1 MSDSSCS
8 MFGEEEDS
16 HLLGKDFENA
26 EVDFVKCKLQ
36 RCRMRSELLDEQHSA
51 WCLCFCG
58 YSGACGPARA
68 SALKPELSF

>member
-16 HLLGKDFENA
+16 HLLRKDFENA

-36 RCRMRSELLDEQHSA
+36 RCRMRSELLDEQHSGGCA
-51 WCLCFCG
+51 FV
-58 YSGACGPARA
+58 GAQGPVV
-68 SALKPELSF
+68 LPGPQL